1 MLIKFF
7 GGTGGGGGIASYL
20 VDPGREGRE
29 EAAPEVLSGD
39 IDQTRALIDSQDRK
53 WTYSTGVLSFAPEDR
68 PTEAQQRQLMKDF
81 ERLAFAGLRAD
92 QYDITWVRHSHTSGG
107 RVELHF
113 LTPRMELASGKAFN
127 IAPPGWEQSY
137 APLRD
142 AYNYAYGWARPDD
155 PARSRSLQWATERQD
170 RTETRNTISA
180 YLERAVVTGQITDRE
195 TLVTALHE
203 AGFET
208 PRLGKNY
215 VTAMN
220 PETGERWRLKGRI
233 YEQDWTRSG
242 ELNRP
247 VATERRETA
256 PADRGL
262 DPKRA
267 RAARE
272 QLEAIIDRRRE
283 WVEARFG
290 EPALDD
296 RERSEDQNDRDQHGS
311 ERDQPEA
318 KDDDHNQRAD
328 HRHDDGSVL
337 DRADAVD
344 DVEAAKRDRTE
355 DRDRDL
361 SDPAN
366 DGRDGMEMRQQSVRE
381 AGGLGNEQS
390 DPDRTGALARIRELG
405 RNIRGFGA
413 AAIAAVR
420 SFFGKDRSP
429 EPAADAGR
437 DAVDRSERSLDEAD
451 RVNERLDQQ
460 NAEVDRKL
468 ELISER
474 KALEAEMERGFE
486 RLRERQITR

>member
-68 PTEAQQRQLMKDF
+68 PTEAQQRQLMSDF
-81 ERLAFAGLRAD
+81 ERLAFAGLRGD

-142 AYNYAYGWARPDD
+142 AYNYEHGWARPDD

-170 RTETRNTISA
+170 RAETRDTISA
-180 YLERAVVTGQITDRE
+180 YLEGAVVTGQVTDRE

-208 PRLGKNY
+208 PRLGKKY

-233 YEQDWTRSG
+233 YEQDWTRSD
-242 ELNRP
+242 ELDRQT
-247 VATERRETA
+247 ATERGETA
-256 PADRGL
+256 AADRGR
-262 DPKRA
+262 DPERA
-267 RAARE
+267 QAARE
-272 QLEAIIDRRRE
+272 QLEAVIDRRRE

-290 EPALDD
+290 QPSLDD
-296 RERSEDQNDRDQHGS
+296 RARGEDADDRDQPGP
-311 ERDQPEA
+311 ERDQAEA
-318 KDDDHNQRAD
+318 KDDDHDQRAD
-328 HRHDDGSVL
+328 HRNDDGSVL
-337 DRADAVD
+337 DRADTVD
-344 DVEAAKRDRTE
+344 DVEAAKRDGAE
-355 DRDRDL
+355 YRDRDL
-361 SDPAN
+361 SDPAH
-366 DGRDGMEMRQQSVRE
+366 DSRDGLEMRQQSLRQAE
-381 AGGLGNEQS
+381 GLGNEQS

-420 SFFGKDRSP
+420 SFFSKDRSA

-437 DAVDRSERSLDEAD
+437 DAVDRSERSLDAAD
-451 RVNERLDQQ
+451 RINKRLDRE
-460 NAEVDRKL
+460 NAAIDRQIDW
-468 ELISER
+468 ISER
-474 KALEAEMERGFE
+474 QAFEVEIERE
-486 RLRERQITR
+486 LVRLRERQITR

>member
-1 MLIKFF
+1 MDVFDWGAEF
-7 GGTGGGGGIASYL
+7 RTRGSP
-20 VDPGREGRE
+20 DRS
-29 EAAPEVLSGD
+29 AATS
-39 IDQTRALIDSQDRK
+39 AH
-53 WTYSTGVLSFAPEDR
+53 
-68 PTEAQQRQLMKDF
+68 
-81 ERLAFAGLRAD
+81 ERLRAARFAGLRAD

-142 AYNYAYGWARPDD
+142 AYNYEHGWARPDD
-155 PARSRSLQWATERQD
+155 PARARSLHWATERQD
-170 RTETRNTISA
+170 RADTRETISA
-180 YLERAVVTGQITDRE
+180 YLEGAVVTGQITDRD

-233 YEQDWTRSG
+233 YEQDWTRDA
-242 ELNRP
+242 ELDRQT
-247 VATERRETA
+247 ATERGTA
-256 PADRGL
+256 AQTDRGR
-262 DPKRA
+262 DPERA
-267 RAARE
+267 RSARE
-272 QLEAIIDRRRE
+272 QLEAVIDRRRE

-290 EPALDD
+290 EPTLDD
-296 RERSEDQNDRDQHGS
+296 RERGENADDRDQPGS
-311 ERDQPEA
+311 ERDQAET
-318 KDDDHNQRAD
+318 KDDDHDQRGD
-328 HRHDDGSVL
+328 QRDDDGSIL
-337 DRADAVD
+337 DRPDAVD
-344 DVEAAKRDRTE
+344 DVEAAKRDRSGDA
-355 DRDRDL
+355 DRDV

-366 DGRDGMEMRQQSVRE
+366 DGRDGLEMRQQSLRE
-381 AGGLGNEQS
+381 TEGLNNEQS

-413 AAIAAVR
+413 AAIAAIR
-420 SFFGKDRSP
+420 TFLGKDRSP
-429 EPAADAGR
+429 EPAADTGR
-437 DAVDRSERSLDEAD
+437 DAVDRSERSLDAAD

-460 NAEVDRKL
+460 NAAVDRKL

-474 KALEAEMERGFE
+474 KVLDAEMERGIE
-486 RLRERQITR
+486 RQRERQITR

>member
-7 GGTGGGGGIASYL
+7 GGTGSGGGIASYL

-29 EAAPEVLSGD
+29 GAAPEVLSGD
-39 IDQTRALIDSQDRK
+39 IEQTRALIDSQDRK

-81 ERLAFAGLRAD
+81 ERLAFAGLRTD

-107 RVELHF
+107 RIELHF
-113 LTPRMELASGKAFN
+113 LTPRMELETGKAFN

-142 AYNYAYGWARPDD
+142 AYNYEHGWARPDD

-170 RTETRNTISA
+170 RTETRETISA
-180 YLERAVVTGQITDRE
+180 YLEDAVVMGQVTDRE

-233 YEQDWTRSG
+233 YEQDWTRSS
-242 ELNRP
+242 ELDRP
-247 VATERRETA
+247 SATERGEAA
-256 PADRGL
+256 PADRGR
-262 DPKRA
+262 DPERA

-272 QLEAIIDRRRE
+272 QLEAVIDRRRE

-290 EPALDD
+290 EPSHDD
-296 RERSEDQNDRDQHGS
+296 RARGENTDDRDQPGS
-311 ERDQPEA
+311 ERDQAET
-318 KDDDHNQRAD
+318 KDDDHDQRAN
-328 HRHDDGSVL
+328 HRDDDSSIL
-337 DRADAVD
+337 ERANTVD
-344 DVEAAKRDRTE
+344 DVEAAKRCRAE

-361 SDPAN
+361 FDPTH
-366 DGRDGMEMRQQSVRE
+366 DSRDGLEMRQQSLRE
-381 AGGLGNEQS
+381 VGGLSNEQS
-390 DPDRTGALARIRELG
+390 DPDRTSALARIRELG

-420 SFFGKDRSP
+420 SFFGKDRSA
-429 EPAADAGR
+429 ESAASTGR
-437 DAVDRSERSLDEAD
+437 DAIDRCERSLDAAE

-460 NAEVDRKL
+460 NATIDRQL

-474 KALEAEMERGFE
+474 KTFDVEMERNIE